1 MNTFSQPILLAIS
14 QIKDFEKFLK
24 SPLDTCILMDFHIN
38 LLPAMMQAAH
48 AAGKTVYLHAD
59 LLRGVSADE
68 FGCEYLCQRLH
79 ADGII
84 STKPKV
90 LEAAR
95 RNRVATILRLF
106 LIDTKSLEKGAALIR
121 SLQPDHVELLPGL
134 ACDAITDLK
143 QRLLPAADKT
153 SDRIDRTQ
161 ADSTAQSFL
170 CGGLIKNHAQITR
183 CLEAGAC
190 AVTLSDRNLAEE
202 YLAKQTAL

>member
-1 MNTFSQPILLAIS
+1 MTPFSQPILLAIS
-14 QIKDFEKFLK
+14 QMKDFEKFLQ

-38 LLPAMMQAAH
+38 LLPSMMQAAH

-68 FGCEYLCQRLH
+68 FGCEYLCQRLR

-106 LIDTKSLEKGAALIR
+106 LIDTKSLDKGAALIKN
-121 SLQPDHVELLPGL
+121 LQPDHVELLPGL
-134 ACDAITDLK
+134 ACDAIADLK
-143 QRLLPAADKT
+143 QRLQPAA
-153 SDRIDRTQ
+153 STQ
-161 ADSTAQSFL
+161 PQSFL
-170 CGGLIKNHAQITR
+170 CGGLIKTHAQITR

-190 AVTLSDRNLAEE
+190 AVTLSDRTLAEE
-202 YLAKQTAL
+202 YLANHS

>member
-1 MNTFSQPILLAIS
+1 MTPFSQPILLAIS
-14 QIKDFEKFLK
+14 QMKDFEKFLQ

-38 LLPAMMQAAH
+38 LLPSMMQAAH

-59 LLRGVSADE
+59 LLRGVCADE
-68 FGCEYLCQRLH
+68 FGCEYLCQRLR

-106 LIDTKSLEKGAALIR
+106 LIDTKSLDKGAALIKN
-121 SLQPDHVELLPGL
+121 LQPDHVELLPGL
-134 ACDAITDLK
+134 ACDAIADLK
-143 QRLLPAADKT
+143 QRLQPTA
-153 SDRIDRTQ
+153 STQ
-161 ADSTAQSFL
+161 PQSFL
-170 CGGLIKNHAQITR
+170 CGGLIKTHVQITR

-190 AVTLSDRNLAEE
+190 AVTLSDRTLAEE
-202 YLAKQTAL
+202 YLARHS

>member
-1 MNTFSQPILLAIS
+1 MTPFSQPILLAIS
-14 QIKDFEKFLK
+14 QMKDFEKFLQ

-38 LLPAMMQAAH
+38 LLPSMMQAAH

-68 FGCEYLCQRLH
+68 FGCEYLCQRLR

-106 LIDTKSLEKGAALIR
+106 LIDTKSLDKGAALIKN
-121 SLQPDHVELLPGL
+121 LQPDHVELLPGL

-143 QRLLPAADKT
+143 QRLQPVA
-153 SDRIDRTQ
+153 STQ
-161 ADSTAQSFL
+161 PQSFL
-170 CGGLIKNHAQITR
+170 CGGLIKTHAQITR

-190 AVTLSDRNLAEE
+190 AVTLSDRTLAEE
-202 YLAKQTAL
+202 YLASHS

>member
-1 MNTFSQPILLAIS
+1 MTPFSQPILLAIS
-14 QIKDFEKFLK
+14 QMKDFEKFLQ

-38 LLPAMMQAAH
+38 LLPSMMQAAH

-68 FGCEYLCQRLH
+68 FGCEYLCQRLR

-106 LIDTKSLEKGAALIR
+106 LIDTKSLDKGAALIKN
-121 SLQPDHVELLPGL
+121 LPPDHVELLPGL
-134 ACDAITDLK
+134 ACDAIADLK
-143 QRLLPAADKT
+143 QRLQPAA
-153 SDRIDRTQ
+153 STQ
-161 ADSTAQSFL
+161 PQSFL
-170 CGGLIKNHAQITR
+170 CGGLIKTHAQITR

-190 AVTLSDRNLAEE
+190 AVTLSDRTLAEE
-202 YLAKQTAL
+202 YLASHS

>member
-1 MNTFSQPILLAIS
+1 MTPFSQPILLAIS
-14 QIKDFEKFLK
+14 QMKDFEKFLQ

-38 LLPAMMQAAH
+38 LLPSMMQAAH

-68 FGCEYLCQRLH
+68 FGCEYLCQRLR

-106 LIDTKSLEKGAALIR
+106 LIDTKSLDKGAALIKN
-121 SLQPDHVELLPGL
+121 LQPDHVELLPGL
-134 ACDAITDLK
+134 ACDAIADLK
-143 QRLLPAADKT
+143 QRLQPTA
-153 SDRIDRTQ
+153 STQ
-161 ADSTAQSFL
+161 PQSFL
-170 CGGLIKNHAQITR
+170 CGGLIKTHAQITR

-190 AVTLSDRNLAEE
+190 AVTLSDRTLAEE
-202 YLAKQTAL
+202 YLTSHS

>member
-1 MNTFSQPILLAIS
+1 MTPFSQPILLAIS
-14 QIKDFEKFLK
+14 QMKDFEKFLQ

-38 LLPAMMQAAH
+38 LLPSMMQAAH

-68 FGCEYLCQRLH
+68 FGCEYLCQRLR

-106 LIDTKSLEKGAALIR
+106 LIDTKSLDKGAALIKN
-121 SLQPDHVELLPGL
+121 LQPDHVELLPGL
-134 ACDAITDLK
+134 ACDAIADLK
-143 QRLLPAADKT
+143 QRLQPSSDKSSGNT
-153 SDRIDRTQ
+153 
-161 ADSTAQSFL
+161 AAQSLL
-170 CGGLIKNHAQITR
+170 CGGLIKTHSQITR

-190 AVTLSDRNLAEE
+190 AVTLSDRTLAEE
-202 YLAKQTAL
+202 YLAIHS